1 MMGTS
6 LLSMPWAINQA
17 GFVNGIVLL
26 LAMAALMLYTSY
38 RILKSVEGLCK
49 YYYQQGKYMNHHKPC
64 QMDSLKNRIYFL
76 KNGVI

>member
-49 YYYQQGKYMNHHKPC
+49 YQQ
-64 QMDSLKNRIYFL
+64 LE
-76 KNGVI
+76 